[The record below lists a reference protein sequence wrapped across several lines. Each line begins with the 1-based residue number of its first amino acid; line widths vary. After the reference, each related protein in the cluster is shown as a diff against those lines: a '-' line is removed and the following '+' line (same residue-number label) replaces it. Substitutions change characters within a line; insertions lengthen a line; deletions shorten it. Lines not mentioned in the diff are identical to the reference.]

1 LIQKAK
7 VKKAYAKLKA
17 QEQSSSKGVYEDQD
31 PQAPLAEPASLELHP
46 DRQAMLDRPAALGN
60 APRPNGDDVDDTNGF
75 RQRNRRPKRS
85 SYAKDTQMAEQR
97 RLQAEERRKV
107 MEEKHKDRRAMSKA
121 RRPGKD
127 GKYRLGR
134 QSKILL
140 HRVERIVAEG

>member
-1 LIQKAK
+1 MIQKAK
-7 VKKAYAKLKA
+7 VKKAYAKVKA
-17 QEQSSSKGVYEDQD
+17 REQTSSEGVYQEQD
-31 PQAPLAEPASLELHP
+31 PEAPPAEPASLELHP
-46 DRQAMLDRPAALGN
+46 DRQAMLDQPAALGS
-60 APRPNGDDVDDTNGF
+60 APRQGSDDVDDVNGF

-85 SYAKDTQMAEQR
+85 SYSKDAQVAEQR
-97 RLQAEERRKV
+97 RLEAEARRKV
-107 MEEKHKDRRAMSKA
+107 WEEKDNDRRAMSKA